1 MPGELRQAPQVL
13 RGGRERELV
22 EGTRQSAQSQSIEP
36 QDALEVRE
44 QHLDL
49 LALLP

>member
-1 MPGELRQAPQVL
+1 MRSAREAH
-13 RGGRERELV
+13 ERELV
-22 EGTRQSAQSQSIEP
+22 EGAGQSAQSQPIET

-49 LALLP
+49 LTLLS